1 MAIAPGSGAKIRPI
15 FNQYFGV
22 DSVEILDGGSGY
34 NPDLPPLLRITGA
47 GVPTAEAKLRP
58 VIKEGQIIRVEV
70 IDPGY
75 GYDPLRVEINGTNPP
90 GLGEGNASGAVGK
103 VFLKKDLNG
112 NDTDEVEYIQL
123 TSQGDSYF
131 GPTSAIIRGGG
142 GIGAQAVAVTGFVT
156 GLSIINPGREYLSN
170 NTSIDIS
177 GGGGAGAQGV
187 LNVDETGV
195 VTNIYIDNP
204 GEFYETDPL
213 VLLVGGGGS
222 GAKARAKTNLGELSE
237 IEIINGGG
245 KYTSAPEVVFAR
257 KTKLARKVRN
267 RQSYNSTVKSITG
280 LIKDVQP
287 SDTTIFLESTSAFPG
302 SGTVFLNK
310 EIINYTGKTAR
321 SLTGCNRGIN
331 FRYDQK
337 LILDDGA
344 NDEFGISQYKFQV
357 TDRVNR
363 TTPNASNKIAK
374 VYDWVPETR
383 ALYIK
388 FEIDELSFIDGGR
401 ANEKS
406 NVIAFSGGISGS
418 ATTQPH
424 RIAESFGEFITLL
437 SEPIGLLQD
446 FVFEDRYIGE
456 VTQSSTEFP
465 SGDGFADIYNEETA
479 YEGERD
485 LNGGVSSTLY
495 GIEENVGGSNTT
507 LFTAGE
513 VIRDATQP
521 PLEPSVVEVT
531 GLTDGEKHECV
542 IKLTVDPNNSTPF
555 ISGNI
560 ATGQTTGIQSTTIY
574 YRSLVNGLWVTSG
587 TMTSLTRFVTVANTI
602 DLEEGMLVV
611 GDVIET
617 GTVIAKIINST
628 TIQLSKPVNP
638 IIGSTTRT
646 ITIRIENEPPELDDD
661 PSYTETKNILYLKS
675 PVFVDTP
682 IEYQFGEII
691 IGAGGGNADILD
703 IQYFSLIRDETLG

>member
-22 DSVEILDGGSGY
+22 DSVEILNGGSGY
-34 NPDLPPLLRITGA
+34 SADLPPLLRISGA

-58 VIKEGQIIRVEV
+58 VIKDGQIVRVDV

-90 GLGEGNASGAVGK
+90 GLGEGNPSGAVGK
-103 VFLKKDLNG
+103 VFLKKDANG
-112 NDTDEVEYIQL
+112 NDTDEVEYVQL

-131 GPTSAIIRGGG
+131 GPTTAVIRGGG
-142 GIGAQAVAVTGFVT
+142 GNGAEASAVTGFVT
-156 GLSIINPGREYLSN
+156 GLSIINSGREYLSN
-170 NTSIDIS
+170 NTTIDIA
-177 GGGGAGAQGV
+177 GGGGSGAQGV
-187 LNVDETGV
+187 LNIDETGV

-213 VLLVGGGGS
+213 VLLIGGGGS
-222 GAKARAKTNLGELSE
+222 GAKAIAKTNLGELSE
-237 IEIINGGG
+237 IEILNGGNR
-245 KYTSAPEVVFAR
+245 YTSAPEVVFAR

-280 LIKDVQP
+280 LIKDVEP
-287 SDTTIFLESTSAFPG
+287 SDTSIFLESTSAFPG
-302 SGTVFLNK
+302 SGSVFLNK

-321 SLTGCNRGIN
+321 SLTGCNRGVN

-383 ALYIK
+383 SLYIK

-424 RIAESFGEFITLL
+424 RVAESFGEFITLL
-437 SEPIGLLQD
+437 TEPIGLLQD
-446 FVFEDRYIGE
+446 FIFEDRYIGE
-456 VTQSSTEFP
+456 VTQTSTEFP
-465 SGDGFADIYNEETA
+465 GGDGYADIYNEETA
-479 YEGERD
+479 YEGEIY
-485 LNGGVSSTLY
+485 LNGGVANTLY

-507 LFTAGE
+507 LFTPGE

-531 GLTDGEKHECV
+531 GLTDGERHICV
-542 IKLTVDPNNSTPF
+542 IKLTVDPNNNTPY
-555 ISGNI
+555 ISGNT

-574 YRSLVNGLWVTSG
+574 YRNLVNGLWTTSG
-587 TMTSLTRFVTVANTI
+587 TMASLTSFVSVPNTI

-611 GDVIET
+611 GDVIQT

-646 ITIRIENEPPELDDD
+646 ITIRMELEPPELDDD
-661 PSYTETKNILYLKS
+661 PTYTETKNVLYLKS
-675 PVFVDTP
+675 PVFVDAP
-682 IEYQFGEII
+682 IEYQIGEII
-691 IGAGGGNADILD
+691 TGAGGGNADILD
-703 IQYFSLIRDETLG
+703 IQYFSLVRDETLG